1 MWRKNLGIYPFRYNN
16 QSELLQSGNSFFEKL
31 SYLIKNAVSEIHIQ
45 IYIFEPDTTG
55 VIIKDLLLDAA
66 KRGVKIYVVLDAY
79 GSKNFNKKWQEIFT
93 KAGIELY
100 FYSPIKFGNILH
112 MGMRLHHKI
121 ICIDNQF
128 ALIGGINISD
138 NYSSFSTKTPWLDF
152 AIFVKGKI
160 VHDLLQICFQTLR
173 TVTTYPKIKS
183 KKDIQS
189 EKKPIQARVLQ
200 NNWVKF
206 KFGITHQYKHQ
217 IRKSEKEI
225 TLFASYFIPSFT
237 LKKLLKKAEKR
248 GVNVQIV
255 LASNS
260 DVGLA
265 KYASEYFYIDML
277 KSGIKLYEWKPS
289 VLHAKVAIIDSNWFC
304 VGSYNLNHLSDF
316 GSIECNLEIL
326 DKSYIE
332 SLKPI
337 FNNFI
342 LKDCDKILLS
352 DFNIKNTVK
361 NKFINFL
368 SYNLYRFLLLILF
381 ILQSKNSRK
390 ARK

>member
-1 MWRKNLGIYPFRYNN
+1 MWRKSLGIYPFRYNN
-16 QSELLQSGNSFFEKL
+16 QLELLQSGNSFFEKL
-31 SYLIKNAVSEIHIQ
+31 SDLIKNAVSEIHIQ
-45 IYIFEPDTTG
+45 IYIFESDTTG
-55 VIIKDLLLDAA
+55 IIIKDLLIDAA

-79 GSKNFNKKWQEIFT
+79 GSKKFNKNWQETFT

-128 ALIGGINISD
+128 ALVGGINISN
-138 NYSSFSTKTPWLDF
+138 NYSGYSPQTPWIDF

-160 VHDLLQICFQTLR
+160 VHDLLQLCFQTLR
-173 TVTTYPKIKS
+173 TVSNYPKIKT
-183 KKDIQS
+183 KIDTHI

-206 KFGITHQYKHQ
+206 KFGITHEYKQH
-217 IRKSEKEI
+217 IRKSDKEI

-237 LKKLLKKAEKR
+237 LKKLLKNAAKR

-260 DVGLA
+260 DVGIA

-304 VGSYNLNHLSDF
+304 IGSYNLNHLSDF
-316 GSIECNLEIL
+316 GSMECNLEIL

-352 DFNIKNTVK
+352 DFNKKNTVK

-368 SYNLYRFLLLILF
+368 SYKLYRFLLLILF
-381 ILQSKNSRK
+381 ILQGKNNRK
-390 ARK
+390 PKK

>member
-1 MWRKNLGIYPFRYNN
+1 MWRKSLGIYPFRYNN
-16 QSELLQSGNSFFEKL
+16 QLELLQSGNSFFEKL
-31 SYLIKNAVSEIHIQ
+31 SDLIKNAVSEIHIQ

-55 VIIKDLLLDAA
+55 IIIKDLLIDAA

-79 GSKNFNKKWQEIFT
+79 GSKKFNKNWQETFT

-128 ALIGGINISD
+128 ALVGGINISN
-138 NYSSFSTKTPWLDF
+138 NYSGYSPQTPWIDF

-160 VHDLLQICFQTLR
+160 VHDLLQLCFQTLR
-173 TVTTYPKIKS
+173 TVSNYPKIKI
-183 KKDIQS
+183 KLDVHT
-189 EKKPIQARVLQ
+189 EKKTIQARVLQ

-206 KFGITHQYKHQ
+206 KFGITHKYKQH

-237 LKKLLKKAEKR
+237 LKKLLKNAAKR
-248 GVNVQIV
+248 GVNIQLV

-260 DVGLA
+260 DVGIA

-304 VGSYNLNHLSDF
+304 IGSYNLNHLSDF

-337 FNNFI
+337 FNNLI

-352 DFNIKNTVK
+352 DFNKKNNVK
-361 NKFINFL
+361 NKFINFI
-368 SYNLYRFLLLILF
+368 SYNIYRFLLLILF
-381 ILQSKNSRK
+381 VLQGKNNRK
-390 ARK
+390 TKK